1 MKTKVA
7 FLFLLVLLCVAG
19 CENSFFGIRGTGPVV
34 TQAISIGELSAINMT
49 ISADVYFI
57 KGDVQY
63 IEIEAQ
69 QNIIDNIERDVDNG
83 MWEIEFDK
91 RVYTHEPV
99 KIYITTP
106 HIEEIII
113 SGSGDIFTEDMFES
127 DEIELI
133 ISGSGDIDFA
143 AKSLVTNITIS
154 GSGDIYLNGETNVQD
169 IIISGSGN
177 YNAYDYLST
186 ETEVSIPGSGNCRVN
201 VSDMLDVDI
210 SGSGSVFYR
219 GYPTIRTSIS
229 GSGSVI
235 DSN

>member
-1 MKTKVA
+1 MKTKFV
-7 FLFLLVLLCVAG
+7 FLFLLVFFCIAG
-19 CENSFFGIRGTGPVV
+19 CENSFFGIRGSGPVI
-34 TQAISIGELSAINMT
+34 TQPISIDELNAINMT

-57 KGDVQY
+57 KGDDQY

-83 MWEIEFDK
+83 MWVIEFDK

-106 HIEEIII
+106 HVEEIII
-113 SGSGDIFTEDMFES
+113 SGSGDIYTEDMFES

-133 ISGSGDIDFA
+133 ISGSGDIDFS

-169 IIISGSGN
+169 VIISGSGD

-186 ETEVSIPGSGNCRVN
+186 ETEVRIPGSGNCRVN

-210 SGSGSVFYR
+210 SGSGNVYYK
-219 GYPTIRTSIS
+219 GYPTIQKTIS